1 MTFFLSKFHVY
12 FVFIF
17 LAFSM
22 VSCQSEQIE
31 KKPLGKVEVV
41 EVIQMDVPIYE
52 DFVGQIYGHV
62 DIPIRARVN
71 GFLEAIH
78 FTEGRRVEK
87 DQLLYSIDSQPYQA
101 EVASKKSMLAEA
113 KTELV
118 RTKNELVRYEEL
130 IKTKSV
136 SQSDYEA
143 KLANAEAAAA
153 SVEAAE
159 ANVRM
164 AEINLSYC
172 TVLSPSD
179 GVIGQT
185 QAKVGEF
192 VGKEPNPVILNTVSD
207 IEDIRVNFFLTES
220 QYLKVA
226 RVFMGKG
233 GTKSGEPD
241 SAKNNL
247 ELILSDGTKHEYKG
261 NVDFINREVDAS
273 TGSMLVQAS
282 FPNPSGLLRPGQY
295 AKVRVLFET
304 EKAAMLIPE
313 RSLKELQGSYS
324 LFTVNDSNQI
334 QIRQVT
340 IGEKYGDLRIIRSGI
355 STNDKVVLNSTSGIS
370 IGAVAEIEL
379 VTFESK
385 SL

>member
-1 MTFFLSKFHVY
+1 
-12 FVFIF
+12 
-17 LAFSM
+17 M
-22 VSCQSEQIE
+22 VSCQSDQIE
-31 KKPLGKVEVV
+31 KKPLAKVEVV
-41 EVIQMDVPIYE
+41 QVIQMDVPIYE

-101 EVASKKSMLAEA
+101 DVASKKSLLAEA
-113 KTELV
+113 KTEMV

-130 IKTKSV
+130 IKTKAV

-153 SVEAAE
+153 AVEAAE

-207 IEDIRVNFFLTES
+207 IEDVRVNFFLTES

-233 GTKSGEPD
+233 GTKTGEPD

-247 ELILSDGTKHEYKG
+247 ELLLSDGTIHEFKG

-282 FPNPSGLLRPGQY
+282 FPNPTGLLRPGQY

-355 STNDKVVLNSTSGIS
+355 STNDKVVLNSTAGIS
-370 IGAVAEIEL
+370 IGAEAEIEL